1 MTICPA
7 SSRITLRLL
16 IYGRVQGVSFRESMR
31 REAQNLAISGWVRNR
46 HDGTVEA
53 LVHGESADV
62 DSIVRWAKHG
72 PEFAYV
78 ERVEIE
84 PDKGSYT
91 AFEVIR

>member
-1 MTICPA
+1 MTIYPA
-7 SSRITLRLL
+7 STRITLRLL
-16 IYGRVQGVSFRESMR
+16 IHGRVQGVSFRESMR
-31 REAQNLAISGWVRNR
+31 RQAQNLAIAGWVRNR

-72 PEFAYV
+72 PDFAYV